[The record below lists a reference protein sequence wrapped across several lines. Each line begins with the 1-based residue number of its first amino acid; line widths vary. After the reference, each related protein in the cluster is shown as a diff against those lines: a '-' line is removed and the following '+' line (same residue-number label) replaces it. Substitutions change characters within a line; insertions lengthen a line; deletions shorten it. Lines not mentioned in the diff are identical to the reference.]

1 MSTGERPASIVDDL
15 QRHPITSILMI
26 GAIAGFLACESGR
39 NVDHLMLLPGTAL
52 LEPWR
57 FFTSLLPHFVPAQF
71 AFNMVWMWIYGRKLE
86 ERMGTKPFAILTAA
100 AAVVSGGIESAFFSG
115 PIGLSGV
122 VFAYVFYAFARART
136 HPEDE
141 DLIARDHVQFM
152 VFWLFA
158 SVFMGWTGMLPVSN
172 GAHLGGL
179 AVGLALGSGRGWV
192 PPYLVAVSAG
202 AIAFA
207 QPSVAVLKSDVW
219 VLRQLADR
227 ALESSDYE
235 TAVLRY
241 GESIDAGDRLP
252 STFDRYGIALG
263 ELGREDEK
271 YEAWNRALELRP
283 TYFDVETILEI
294 QEHREAPRGDG

>member
-1 MSTGERPASIVDDL
+1 
-15 QRHPITSILMI
+15 MI
-26 GAIAGFLACESGR
+26 GATAGFLACESGR

-57 FFTSLLPHFVPAQF
+57 FFTSLLPHFVPAQY

-86 ERMGTKPFAILTAA
+86 ERMGTKGFAVLTAA
-100 AAVVSGGIESAFFSG
+100 AAVVAGGIESAFFSG

-136 HPEDE
+136 HPDDE
-141 DLIARDHVQFM
+141 DLVSRDHVQFM

-158 SVFMGWTGMLPVSN
+158 CVFMGWTGMLPVSN

-179 AVGLALGSGRGWV
+179 VVGLALGSGRGWV
-192 PPYLVAVSAG
+192 PPYLVVLSAG

-207 QPSVAVLKSDVW
+207 QPPLAVMTSNVW

-227 ALESSDYE
+227 ALEAEDFE
-235 TAVLRY
+235 TAALRY
-241 GESIDAGDRLP
+241 EESIGAGDRLP
-252 STFDRYGIALG
+252 STFDRLGVALG
-263 ELGREDEK
+263 ELGREDEQ

-283 TYFDVETILEI
+283 TYFDAERIIEI
-294 QEHREAPRGDG
+294 REYRESSGSGT